1 MNGTKMNIIRTR
13 LRVGDRSGG
22 RLASPCAAV
31 LLVVASVGLFLMQG
45 ASAWGLEIQTIAR
58 IKGLE
63 ENELVGMGL
72 VTGLNGTGD
81 SSKKSK
87 TAVRALAE
95 VYKRHGFLVDRLEDL
110 SSVDSIAVVMISCT
124 VPATGIREGDR
135 LDIRVSVVGDATSLK
150 GGALM
155 WTILRLG
162 PLPELYAKASGSI
175 RVNEVD
181 PRNGVIHGGA
191 QMLRDIRMSAL
202 APGSRTASLVLR
214 DAYAGFP
221 VSTAVAN
228 RITQEFAFDLN
239 RPGEVW
245 ATADGPKTVTLQ
257 FSPKSKS
264 NPTELLAQIMTIN
277 MDTNLLQTPAR
288 VLINQDAG
296 VFTVTGNVE
305 ISPFLLTARG
315 MTISRIEPAPVGTAQ
330 NPIQRTD
337 RQVLVGAEKSGSAA
351 AKARL
356 QDLLDAFAAMDV
368 PFDDRVEI
376 LYEMKK
382 IGVLHAQLIT
392 D

>member
-1 MNGTKMNIIRTR
+1 MNEMTMNIIRTR
-13 LRVGDRSGG
+13 LQIRDRSGA
-22 RLASPCAAV
+22 RLVTPCAAA
-31 LLVVASVGLFLMQG
+31 LLVVVSVGMFLMQG
-45 ASAWGLEIQTIAR
+45 ASAWGLEVQTIAR
-58 IKGLE
+58 VKGLE

-95 VYKRHGFLVDRLEDL
+95 VYKRNGFLVDRLEDL

-135 LDIRVSVVGDATSLK
+135 LDVRVSIVGDATSLK

-175 RVNEVD
+175 RVNDVD

-221 VSTAVAN
+221 VATALAN

-239 RPGEVW
+239 TPGEVW
-245 ATADGPKTVTLQ
+245 ATADGPKTVTVQ
-257 FSPKSKS
+257 FSPKS

-296 VFTVTGNVE
+296 IFTVTGNVE

-315 MTISRIEPAPVGTAQ
+315 MTISRIVPEPAATVQ
-330 NPIQRTD
+330 NPIQKTD
-337 RQVLVGAEKSGSAA
+337 RQVLVGAAKSGSVA